1 MRSLD
6 LDTLRTLVLA
16 SDLGGYGQAAERLGR
31 TPSAVSLQMKRL
43 QQDVGATLFR
53 KEGRNLALTE
63 IGQVVLRYGRRLLEI
78 NDEVLDIARGA
89 SLAGVVRIGFAQDF
103 ANTILPEALSRFT
116 EHFPLVQIEVR
127 IDKNASLVQDVENK
141 QIDLALTVGHSDRPT
156 AYQIGE
162 LPLVWIAGQRFRRRS
177 EQSLALVAFEAPCLL
192 RDCMLQ
198 ALDESGIPWRIALV
212 SPSLSGLWAGASAGL
227 GVTVRGNLG
236 LPEQLDAGVRLF
248 DLPELGSLPV
258 NLHCRR
264 NTSSAAVDR
273 LAEIVGELAMKVIPH
288 PNRRPQVKLADVRM
302 RPDPR
307 SSQC

>member
-1 MRSLD
+1 
-6 LDTLRTLVLA
+6 
-16 SDLGGYGQAAERLGR
+16 
-31 TPSAVSLQMKRL
+31 
-43 QQDVGATLFR
+43 
-53 KEGRNLALTE
+53 
-63 IGQVVLRYGRRLLEI
+63 
-78 NDEVLDIARGA
+78 
-89 SLAGVVRIGFAQDF
+89 
-103 ANTILPEALSRFT
+103 
-116 EHFPLVQIEVR
+116 VR